1 MKYNDHIMIHDVLII
16 IGRMGT
22 RIATL
27 NESFRTGNAAE
38 TQTRRSE
45 CVDVATPAGKGR
57 LGEEH
62 DAAARQKERV
72 AHEEDARERKA
83 S

>member
-1 MKYNDHIMIHDVLII
+1 MKYNDHIMIHDVLIV

-38 TQTRRSE
+38 TQTR
-45 CVDVATPAGKGR
+45 
-57 LGEEH
+57 
-62 DAAARQKERV
+62 
-72 AHEEDARERKA
+72 
-83 S
+83 